1 MKKYFKGLFDGDG
14 SEIAE
19 LAIVMPLLF
28 TLILG
33 IYSFGRAY
41 NIYATVTRAAQD
53 AARVAAAPVCAN
65 CSQPSCSGGSS
76 QFPCD
81 PTIAQVIIGALNA
94 SNLDPNRVSQVVLP
108 NSTQGGCPPPATP
121 SPNCNPVALPGTS
134 SATVYICRDVLL
146 NNTGTA
152 PACGTTVSFQYNYQ
166 FLPVPFMR
174 MNSFNIPAQAQVT
187 TEY

>member
-28 TLILG
+28 TLIVG

-41 NIYATVTRAAQD
+41 NVYATVTRAAQD

-65 CSQPSCSGGSS
+65 CPQPSCGGSS
-76 QFPCD
+76 GQFPCD
-81 PTIAQVIIGALNA
+81 AAVAQVIIDTLNA
-94 SNLDPNRVSQVVLP
+94 SNLNPTRPNQVSILQLA
-108 NSTQGGCPPPATP
+108 NSTRGPCPPPAASAPTCTTA
-121 SPNCNPVALPGTS
+121 PNLN
-134 SATVYICRDVLL
+134 VYICRDVLL
-146 NNTGTA
+146 NNITRS
-152 PACGTTVSFQYNYQ
+152 PVCGTTVSFTYKYQ
-166 FLPVPFMR
+166 FMPVPFIR
-174 MNSFNIPAQAQVT
+174 MSSIDIPAQAQVR

>member
-1 MKKYFKGLFDGDG
+1 MKKYFELSFDADG

-41 NIYATVTRAAQD
+41 NIYSTVTRAAQD
-53 AARVAAAPVCAN
+53 AARTAAAPACVSAPCALP
-65 CSQPSCSGGSS
+65 CAAGTGS

-81 PTIAQVIIGALNA
+81 TTVAQVVLDALKA
-94 SNLDPNRVSQVVLP
+94 SNLDARRVSQLTLA
-108 NSTQGGCPPPATP
+108 NSSQGGCPPPAAATP
-121 SPNCNPVALPGTS
+121 SCNAS
-134 SATVYICRDVLL
+134 SGVYICRDVLL

-166 FLPVPFMR
+166 FLPVPFIR
-174 MNSFNIPAQAQVT
+174 MSSFNIPAQAQVT

>member
-1 MKKYFKGLFDGDG
+1 MKKRVQMLTSSSG

-41 NIYATVTRAAQD
+41 NIYSTVTRAAQD
-53 AARVAAAPVCAN
+53 AARFAATPVCAN
-65 CSQPSCSGGSS
+65 NCTLACTTGVGN

-81 PTIAQVIIGALNA
+81 STVAQVVIDALKA
-94 SNLDPNRVSQVVLP
+94 SNLDPNRVSPLSLA
-108 NSTQGGCPPPATP
+108 NSTVGGCPAPGANSPSCP
-121 SPNCNPVALPGTS
+121 SPS
-134 SATVYICRDVLL
+134 SGIAICRDVLL
-146 NNTGTA
+146 NNLNRS
-152 PACGTTVSFQYNYQ
+152 PVCGTTVSFKYNYQ
-166 FLPVPFMR
+166 FLPVPFIR
-174 MNSFNIPAQAQVT
+174 MSSFDIPAQAQVT